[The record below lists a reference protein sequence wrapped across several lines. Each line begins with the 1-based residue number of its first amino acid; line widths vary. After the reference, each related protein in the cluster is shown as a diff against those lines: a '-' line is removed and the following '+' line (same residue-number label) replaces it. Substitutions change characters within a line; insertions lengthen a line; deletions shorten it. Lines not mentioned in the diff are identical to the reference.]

1 MVIFM
6 SHVLGA
12 VFVCVIT
19 FLGMRSKFKARVS
32 YSADGAKI
40 QRIPRKTVIGG
51 YICLMCGLVLV
62 SIFFYLFF
70 SDIHDRVP
78 GMIVTSLG
86 ACAALFYAVVILCE
100 SVFKFVID
108 GEDCLVYSGTFG
120 RKRVIPH
127 CEIEFFGFADRQFF
141 IWDRSGRKLRLNC
154 VYLEIPN
161 VRAGAVRYG
170 KPRKPSIV
178 DTQLRL
184 W

>member
-1 MVIFM
+1 ML
-6 SHVLGA
+6 HVLGA
-12 VFVCVIT
+12 VFVCVVT
-19 FLGMRSKFKARVS
+19 YFGMRSKFKARVS
-32 YSADGAKI
+32 YSADGVKI

-51 YICLMCGLVLV
+51 YILSICGLAMVGYAVHFFFSGIQDWLV
-62 SIFFYLFF
+62 AMLIASFGAVVCLFF
-70 SDIHDRVP
+70 
-78 GMIVTSLG
+78 G
-86 ACAALFYAVVILCE
+86 VVALCE

>member
-1 MVIFM
+1 ML
-6 SHVLGA
+6 HVFVA
-12 VFVCVIT
+12 VFVCVVT

-32 YSADGAKI
+32 YTADGVKI

-51 YICLMCGLVLV
+51 YLLSICGLVLV
-62 SIFFYLFF
+62 AIFFYLFF

-78 GMIVTSLG
+78 GMIVASLG
-86 ACAALFYAVVILCE
+86 AVVCLFFGVVALCE